1 MKEDKLVR
9 CPICNSDRA
18 KSLLNLNCGNLG
30 NLDDSALYRSVKI
43 NACEKCGHV
52 YNRLSL
58 DEITDLIKYY
68 NEEYAPTNIGS
79 TDKTGDRPG
88 SNNQNTLGRYDQLY
102 DLISKHINS
111 NSKVLDIG
119 CAMGGFLDYLHA
131 KSIKNLSGIDPTK
144 EYVNHAKRKGHYDI
158 KLGSAESIPFNNN
171 SFDLLVMDQVLEHI
185 VEPRKAFQEAKRVL
199 VDGGLFCI
207 GIPDASRYDKTY
219 FFDFFWFLMREH
231 IQHFDIEHLKLLAE
245 QEGFELIDF
254 SKSETPMMSEKMLL
268 PNLNVIFCLTGE
280 MNRLNINEDC
290 FKLKKEIEKY
300 VANDF
305 KRLDKK
311 RKIIDDLVVS
321 QKPLYVWG
329 IGREFLYLYESAGLK
344 NCNVVG
350 LIDINPYKQ
359 NNFMLDGK
367 KIMDQAILN
376 KATPNSIL
384 IITAIAHTAQIE
396 KTLQGID
403 YSGEVLKFE

>member
-1 MKEDKLVR
+1 MKKSELIN
-9 CPICNSDRA
+9 CPICNSNKTINMLD
-18 KSLLNLNCGNLG
+18 LNCGNLD
-30 NLDDSALYRSVKI
+30 NSSLYRSVKI

-58 DEITDLIKYY
+58 DEITGLIKYY
-68 NEEYAPTNIGS
+68 NEEYAPINIGS
-79 TDKTGDRPG
+79 TDKTGDSPG

-144 EYVNHAKRKGHYDI
+144 EYVNYAKCKGHYDI

-199 VDGGLFCI
+199 VDGGLFYI

-231 IQHFDIEHLKLLAE
+231 IQHFDIEHMKLLAE
-245 QEGFELIDF
+245 QEGFELIGF

-268 PNLNVIFCLTGE
+268 PNLNVIFRLTGE
-280 MNRLNINEDC
+280 MNRLNINEDY
-290 FKLKKEIEKY
+290 FKLKKEIEHY
-300 VANDF
+300 IADDF
-305 KRLDKK
+305 KKLNKK
-311 RKIIDDLVVS
+311 RKIIDGLVAS
-321 QKPLYVWG
+321 QKPVYAWG

-344 NCNVVG
+344 NCNIVG

-367 KIMDQAILN
+367 KIIDRTILN

-384 IITAIAHTAQIE
+384 IITAIAHTGQIE

-403 YSGEVLKFE
+403 YSGEVLEFE